1 MDWNTIL
8 NFGVAVIISFGGAGA
23 IIIAITKFCVNQ
35 ITENLQKK
43 YELKLN
49 KELEQFKSALVSKSY
64 VSKTRFDAEFTI
76 YRELS
81 RITVTMV
88 VEVSQL
94 FPTYTQDTRDDYDT
108 YKERYNTAL
117 EKVVQFQNH
126 LAANAPFISSET
138 YKSFHDLEIKCKAQL
153 SDFVD
158 FRLRPDAKTYME
170 ECGEEYNEVWKR
182 TRTIQADLEN
192 IIEQLRG
199 YLSHL
204 EVL

>member
-8 NFGVAVIISFGGAGA
+8 SFGAAVIVSFGGAGA
-23 IIIAITKFCVNQ
+23 IVIAVTKFCVNQ

-43 YELKLN
+43 YELKLS

-94 FPTYTQDTRDDYDT
+94 FPVFTRDMRDDYDT
-108 YKERYNTAL
+108 YKERYDTAL
-117 EKVVQFQNH
+117 EKVIEFQNK

-138 YKSFHDLEIKCKAQL
+138 YKSFHDLEMKCKAQL

-158 FRLRPDAKTYME
+158 FRLRPDAKIFIA
-170 ECGEEYNEVWKR
+170 ECREEYNEVWKR
-182 TRTIQADLEN
+182 TREIQADLEN

-199 YLSHL
+199 YLSRL